1 MGRLQ
6 DKVAIITG
14 GASGIGKSISELYAQ
29 QGASVVMA
37 DTNPEV
43 EKVAQEI
50 SARGKGEAVAVVGD
64 IALSENIQSVFDKTR
79 QTFGNLDILVNNA
92 GRELSKC
99 LIDTEEEEW
108 DEIIRVN
115 LKSVYLM
122 SRTAVK
128 CFIEQGDGG
137 VIVNMGSIT
146 AKVGFSNYPGYTAT
160 KGAIH
165 ALSRQMAWELS
176 PHKIRVNTIFP
187 GVIRTPLAIR
197 DLMKDGGDLDE
208 IMAKC
213 ASAHP
218 LGRIG
223 EPEDVAYM
231 AIYLASEE
239 SSFVTGQEFGV
250 DGGFMIRGS

>member
-6 DKVAIITG
+6 DKVAIVTG
-14 GASGIGKSISELYAQ
+14 GASGIGKGISELYAQ
-29 QGASVVMA
+29 EGASVTLV

-43 EKVAQEI
+43 EKVAREI
-50 SARGKGEAVAVVGD
+50 SDRGHGKAVALEGD
-64 IALSENIQSVFDKTR
+64 IALAENIQPVFDKTIEC
-79 QTFGNLDILVNNA
+79 FGKLDILVNNA

-99 LIDTEEEEW
+99 LVDTEEEEW
-108 DEIIRVN
+108 DEIVRVN

-122 SRTAVK
+122 SRAAVK
-128 CFIEQGDGG
+128 CFIVRGGGG

-187 GVIRTPLAIR
+187 GVIRTPLALRNLLTIG
-197 DLMKDGGDLDE
+197 DDLDQL
-208 IMAKC
+208 IADC
-213 ASAHP
+213 AASHP
-218 LGRIG
+218 IGRIG
-223 EPEDVAYM
+223 EPEDVAYL
-231 AIYLASEE
+231 ALYLGSDE
-239 SSFVTGQEFGV
+239 SSFVTGQEFGI
-250 DGGFMIRGS
+250 DGGFMIRGA